1 MTTSQ
6 SLLSKKLQIKP
17 STRVLVLG
25 APNGRAE
32 LLEPLPEGAS
42 VSRTAR
48 GSFDVVLFFVEK
60 VKELEKG
67 GSKAISAVRDGG
79 VLWIAY
85 PKKSSKVETDLTR
98 DVGWNVIDEAG
109 WGGVAQVAIDE
120 TWSALRFKP
129 EATVA
134 RKANSAAAPG
144 AMKKSAGASKKAAHV
159 PAPAD
164 LAAALAKSGAASIT
178 WDSLAPSHRKEY
190 VGWIEEAKK
199 PETRARRITS
209 AVEMLAA
216 GVKDRNAKYAR

>member
-1 MTTSQ
+1 MTTTS
-6 SLLSKKLQIKP
+6 SPLSKKLQIKP
-17 STRVLVLG
+17 DTRVLLLG
-25 APNGRAE
+25 APDGRAD

-42 VSRTAR
+42 VSTAAR
-48 GSFDVVLFFVEK
+48 GSFDVVVLFVEK
-60 VKELEKG
+60 AKELEKG
-67 GSKAISAVRDGG
+67 GLKAISAVRQGG

-98 DVGWNVIDEAG
+98 DVGWNVIEEAG

-134 RKANSAAAPG
+134 RKENSAAAPG
-144 AMKKSAGASKKAAHV
+144 AMKKRAGAAKKTANV

-164 LAAALAKSGAASIT
+164 LAAALAKSSTASMT
-178 WDSLAPSHRKEY
+178 WDALAPSHRKEY

-199 PETRARRITS
+199 PETRARRISS

-216 GVKDRNAKYAR
+216 GIRDRNAKYAR